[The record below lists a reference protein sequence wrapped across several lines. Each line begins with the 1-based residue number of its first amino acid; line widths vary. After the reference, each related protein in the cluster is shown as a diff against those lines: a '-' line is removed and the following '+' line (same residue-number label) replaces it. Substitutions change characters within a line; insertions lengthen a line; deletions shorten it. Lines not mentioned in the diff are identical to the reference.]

1 MLWCSF
7 VSGKDDEIR
16 SGKVGYIVSFGDAL
30 YRSLDAVERLKKEG
44 FDFGLIN
51 KCTLNEVDEE
61 TIRKA
66 SFRPRRELWG

>member
-1 MLWCSF
+1 LFRSF
-7 VSGKDDEIR
+7 VPGKDDEIR

-66 SFRPRRELWG
+66 SPPPPPPIAER

>member
-1 MLWCSF
+1 

-66 SFRPRRELWG
+66 RRPPFSRA